1 MKLVVGLGNPGS
13 QYENTRHNAGF
24 MAVDTFAKNNSLSFR
39 VEPKLKGMLA
49 SVTLNGHKAFLL
61 KPLTYMNL
69 SGESI
74 LAVMRYYKISVEDI
88 LIISDDLDSPTGRI
102 RIRTSGSA
110 GGHNGHKSIISQV
123 GTEEYK
129 RVKLG
134 IGRSDTIPVIDWV
147 LHRFEESE
155 LAVIN
160 QACEKIDKII
170 TDFINEVPFYKISSV
185 YSEKNN
191 NLKHLLTIFSR
202 CFSFL

>member
-134 IGRSDTIPVIDWV
+134 IGRSDSIPVIDWV
-147 LHRFEESE
+147 LHRFGESE
-155 LAVIN
+155 LVVIN

-185 YSEKNN
+185 YSEK
-191 NLKHLLTIFSR
+191 K
-202 CFSFL
+202 

>member
-39 VEPKLKGMLA
+39 VEPKFKGMLA
-49 SVTLNGHKAFLL
+49 SVNLNGHKAFLL

-155 LAVIN
+155 LAIIN
-160 QACEKIDKII
+160 QSCEKIDKII

-185 YSEKNN
+185 YSEK
-191 NLKHLLTIFSR
+191 K
-202 CFSFL
+202 

>member
-1 MKLVVGLGNPGS
+1 MS
-13 QYENTRHNAGF
+13 IQ
-24 MAVDTFAKNNSLSFR
+24 
-39 VEPKLKGMLA
+39 
-49 SVTLNGHKAFLL
+49 
-61 KPLTYMNL
+61 
-69 SGESI
+69 SI

-185 YSEKNN
+185 YSEK
-191 NLKHLLTIFSR
+191 K
-202 CFSFL
+202 